1 MGLLISWLLLTLA
14 VLATAAIVPGF
25 RIRGVGSAIL
35 VAALFGILNVLL
47 GWLLFAVIGIATLGL
62 GFLLAFVTRWIVNAI
77 ILKLVDGL
85 TSRLSIRSFG
95 TALLAALVMSGLGTL
110 FEWGFQAIAG

>member
-14 VLATAAIVPGF
+14 VLATSAIIPGF
-25 RIRGVGSAIL
+25 RVKGFGSAIL
-35 VAALFGILNVLL
+35 VAALIGILNTLL

-85 TSRLSIRSFG
+85 TTRLSIRSFG
-95 TALLAALVMSGLGTL
+95 TAMLAALVMAGLGTL
-110 FEWGFQAIAG
+110 FEWGFQALTG